1 MQIGNNGI
9 TSVVYYISWDVSWA
23 VALEK
28 IGKGDEGIIIQYF
41 WHQG

>member
-1 MQIGNNGI
+1 MQIGNNRI
-9 TSVVYYISWDVSWA
+9 ASVVYDISRDVSWA

-28 IGKGDEGIIIQYF
+28 IGKGGESIIIQYF